1 MASEFKKVTHLIYSG
16 GNPMGRILS
25 IIEQNRA
32 METDTDSTKYGED
45 NINYWVDIVANRNDM
60 SSSKGDTNKA
70 TYEFSEPMLTY
81 LEKLKIPVLVTYGT
95 KDWGSPYNDFL
106 RVDLIRQHKNNFS
119 FKAYIGTEHN
129 FFPLK
134 ADGQPNYDIFNWDK
148 VASDWL
154 KWLNCP

>member
-1 MASEFKKVTHLIYSG
+1 
-16 GNPMGRILS
+16 
-25 IIEQNRA
+25 
-32 METDTDSTKYGED
+32 
-45 NINYWVDIVANRNDM
+45 
-60 SSSKGDTNKA
+60 
-70 TYEFSEPMLTY
+70 MLNY

-95 KDWGSPYNDFL
+95 KDWGLPYNDFL
-106 RVDLIRQHKNNFS
+106 RVDLIRRHKNNFT

-154 KWLNCP
+154 KWLNYP